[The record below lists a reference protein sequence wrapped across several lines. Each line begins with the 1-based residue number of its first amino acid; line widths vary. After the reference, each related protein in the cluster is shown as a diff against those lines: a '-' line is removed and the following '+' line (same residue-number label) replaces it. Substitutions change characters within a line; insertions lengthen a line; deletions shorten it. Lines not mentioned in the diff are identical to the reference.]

1 MKETQKV
8 VRLNL
13 LILLIYTILAFS
25 MSYFIQKGYELL
37 NYVFIMMLGIVLQP
51 IICMGLSITHFM

>member
-1 MKETQKV
+1 
-8 VRLNL
+8 
-13 LILLIYTILAFS
+13 

-51 IICMGLSITHFM
+51 IICMGLSITHFVWKMRNRRRFI